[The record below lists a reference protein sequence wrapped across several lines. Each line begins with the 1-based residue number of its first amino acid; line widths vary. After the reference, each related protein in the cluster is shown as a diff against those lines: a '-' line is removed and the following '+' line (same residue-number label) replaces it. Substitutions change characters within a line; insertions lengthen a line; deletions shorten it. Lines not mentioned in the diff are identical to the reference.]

1 MVFLYFIIAGV
12 CSRGVRVTGAS
23 RARLRGS
30 GSGSSGG
37 GVRLGENG
45 RGEFDY
51 LVEFGY

>member
-12 CSRGVRVTGAS
+12 CSRGIRVTGAS

-30 GSGSSGG
+30 SSSGGG

-45 RGEFDY
+45 
-51 LVEFGY
+51 